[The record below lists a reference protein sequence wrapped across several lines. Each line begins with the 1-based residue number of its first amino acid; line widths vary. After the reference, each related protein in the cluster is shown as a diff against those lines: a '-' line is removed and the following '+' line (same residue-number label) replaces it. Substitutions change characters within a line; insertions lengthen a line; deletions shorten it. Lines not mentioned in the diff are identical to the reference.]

1 MSHPEGVPSLDKQA
15 LHEAIR
21 LWDIEPRTATPANI
35 SAGLLIHTTFTSNG
49 QDEIGAPYMAEA
61 MRLASDSGLFSE
73 KHAARL
79 YAESDPTVARQRAD
93 FAWAVYAHH
102 G

>member
-15 LHEAIR
+15 MQEAIR
-21 LWDIEPRTATPANI
+21 LWDAGPRTATPANI
-35 SAGLLIHTTFTSNG
+35 SAGLLIHTTFASNG
-49 QDEIGAPYMAEA
+49 QDEVGAPYIAEA
-61 MRLASDSGLFSE
+61 MSLAVQSGLFSE
-73 KHAARL
+73 VHANSAN
-79 YAESDPTVARQRAD
+79 ADPDPKVTKQRAD